1 MDEKIPVKMGPYIL
15 EARIG
20 HGGMGTVYSGFHED
34 TKTPVAVKVLSEK
47 LSADASF
54 RMRFEK
60 EIEALRQLRHPG
72 IIRMF
77 GYGQEERAFFYS
89 MELVEGNS
97 LEEEIA
103 SGRRFSW
110 KETLALGIQVCS
122 ALRCAHDHG
131 IIHRDLKPGNLLL
144 SPDGKVKLSDFGIA
158 TLFGSSKLT
167 GEGNVIGTIEYMAP
181 EQATLQPI
189 TVRTDLYSLGAVLV
203 ALMSG
208 HPPFM
213 GKNLLEMVHQHQQNK
228 AKRPSQLGIKIP
240 LEFDA
245 LIGKL
250 LERDPEKRPRSAYV
264 LLRQMESII
273 EESSTDSL
281 KTYPVSLPSEEKT
294 GEFPGNVGWYQ
305 TLEEKEGESE
315 QVDSEME
322 TGEMAI
328 GSEKKAVLP
337 KVAPSELPEKEVD
350 EIPAE
355 RKFFAVEA
363 SSPMEKRSSFWGFW
377 ETPWGSLLLIL
388 VGTLCLG
395 WMISCG
401 ISYWTTPPSA
411 DVLYQRI
418 METAEQEDFSD
429 SYRFA
434 KDVRLFLNYYTRDP
448 RTQKIQELQT
458 ELELDR
464 LEKRLRMHTRGSQAL
479 RTTHPIERDYQ
490 KAIHELSADPGKTL
504 RRLEVFVTFYEAIV
518 QYPAKNPED
527 IRDVALMKQYLEI
540 AKRQIFR
547 IRQILA
553 RETGVR
559 EKLWEIANQELEIL
573 KSAGGEEEAEK
584 AQTLQK
590 ALDAMRQERDVW
602 HFL

>member
-1 MDEKIPVKMGPYIL
+1 MDDKIPVKMGPYIL
-15 EARIG
+15 EAKIG
-20 HGGMGTVYSGFHED
+20 HGGMGTVYAGFHEE
-34 TKTPVAVKVLSEK
+34 TQTPVAVKVLSEK
-47 LSADASF
+47 LSSDASF

-60 EIEALRQLRHPG
+60 EIEALKQLRHPN

-110 KETLALGIQVCS
+110 KETLAMGIQICS
-122 ALRCAHDHG
+122 SLRCAHDHG

-144 SPDGKVKLSDFGIA
+144 SSDGKVKLSDFGIA

-167 GEGNVIGTIEYMAP
+167 GDGNVIGTIEYMAP

-208 HPPFM
+208 HPPFV

-240 LEFDA
+240 LEFDE

-264 LLRQMESII
+264 LLRQMENII

-281 KTYPVSLPSEEKT
+281 QTYPVSLPPEEGT
-294 GEFPGNVGWYQ
+294 GVYEQHVGWYQ
-305 TLEEKEGESE
+305 TLENEEDVSE

-328 GSEKKAVLP
+328 GSEKRIMVP
-337 KVAPSELPEKEVD
+337 KVSPSELPEKEQ
-350 EIPAE
+350 EHIPAE
-355 RKFFAVEA
+355 RKFFTVEKPD
-363 SSPMEKRSSFWGFW
+363 SEENRSSFWGFW

-388 VGTLCLG
+388 VGTLSLG
-395 WMISCG
+395 GMISYG
-401 ISYWTTPPSA
+401 ISYWMTPPTA

-418 METAEQEDFSD
+418 MEASEQEDFSD
-429 SYRFA
+429 SYRFTR
-434 KDVRLFLNYYTRDP
+434 DVQLFLNYYTRDP

-458 ELELDR
+458 ELDLDR

-479 RTTHPIERDYQ
+479 RTTHPAERDYR
-490 KAIHELSADPGKTL
+490 KAIQEISVAPEKTL
-504 RRLEVFVTFYEAIV
+504 HRLETFVTFYEAIV
-518 QYPAKNPED
+518 RFQETNQEVAK
-527 IRDVALMKQYLEI
+527 DVLLMKQYLEI

-547 IRQILA
+547 IRQIVA
-553 RETGVR
+553 REAVLR
-559 EKLWEIANQELEIL
+559 ENLWKAANEELELL
-573 KSAGGEEEAEK
+573 KRAPGVEETEK
-584 AQTLQK
+584 AERLQEV
-590 ALDAMRQERDVW
+590 LDGMKRESEVW
-602 HFL
+602 QFL